1 MKNVIDLIGN
11 TPIVK
16 LDKVKSAN
24 SLQADVFAKLEMFN
38 PAGSVKDRV
47 ALSIIEEAKRER
59 KIKDG
64 SVIIEAT
71 SGNTGIG
78 LALVAPAF
86 NCRAIIVMPDTMSQE
101 RISLMRSYGA
111 EVILTDGKLGMAG
124 AIEEA
129 ERIGKNTQNSFIASQ
144 FTNPANPLAHY
155 KTTGPEIW
163 RDTVGKVDIFVAGI
177 GTGGNISGIGKYLKE
192 RNPNIRIIGFE
203 PEKSPFIT
211 KGEKGAHN
219 LQGIGAGFIPETL
232 DLSVIDE
239 VLTVK
244 EEDAYAFCKSLS
256 KTEGYLVGITS
267 GACLSCAVELAKR
280 KENKDKNIVCL
291 FPDTGTRYLSTG
303 VFND

>member
-1 MKNVIDLIGN
+1 MKNVINLIGN

-16 LDKVKSAN
+16 LESIKKSYN
-24 SLQADVFAKLEMFN
+24 LQADIFAKLEMFN

-47 ALSIIEEAKRER
+47 ALSIIEEAKREG

-78 LALVAPAF
+78 LALTCPSF
-86 NCRAIIVMPDTMSQE
+86 NCRAVIVMPDTMSQE

-111 EVILTDGKLGMAG
+111 KVILTDGKLGMAG
-124 AIEEA
+124 AIKKAEEIA
-129 ERIGKNTQNSFIASQ
+129 KTTENSFIASQ

-163 RDTVGKVDIFVAGI
+163 RDMAQKIDIFVAGI
-177 GTGGNISGIGKYLKE
+177 GTGGTISGVGKYLKE
-192 RNPNIRIIGFE
+192 QNPNVQIIGFE

-232 DLSVIDE
+232 NLSVVNE
-239 VLTVK
+239 VLTIK
-244 EEDAYAFCKSLS
+244 EEDAYNSCRLLS
-256 KTEGYLVGITS
+256 KIEGYLVGITS
-267 GACLSCAVELAKR
+267 GACLSCAVEIAKR
-280 KENKDKNIVCL
+280 EENKGKNIVCL
-291 FPDTGTRYLSTG
+291 FADTGTRYLSTG
-303 VFND
+303 IFND